1 VNETKVFWQSKM
13 FWVNLLAAW
22 ALISQGV
29 IGYEVFPIEHQATIL
44 AAVNLFLRFI
54 TGKPLVWK

>member
-1 VNETKVFWQSKM
+1 MGTKVFWQSKM
-13 FWVNLLAAW
+13 FWVNLLAAF

-29 IGYEVFPIEHQATIL
+29 IGYEVFPLEYQATIL
-44 AAVNLFLRFI
+44 AFINLLLRTI